1 MAIVNKVNF
10 QLQTD
15 MDTCIKYQILTYCF
29 FENILISNSDLKFLM
44 ELSKNNKIELTQFC
58 NTLVDMEIFKSPQS
72 ARNAITK
79 AEKKQL
85 LTKNGINKKTI
96 SISKSINVQTNG
108 LVLLDYKILGNES
121 KES

>member
-85 LTKNGINKKTI
+85 LTKDGINKKTI
-96 SISKSINVQTNG
+96 SISKSINVQTSG